1 MSRCI
6 LQRGCLQMGKLLI
19 TDDAAFMRMT
29 LKNIVT
35 AAGYEVVAEAANG
48 YEAIEQY
55 KETKPDLV
63 TLDITM
69 PELDGL
75 EALKQIK
82 QHDPDAKIIMCS
94 AMGQQDMVLNAIQ
107 NGASDFI
114 VKPFDEN
121 RITETIERTLS
132 K

>member
-1 MSRCI
+1 
-6 LQRGCLQMGKLLI
+6 MGKLLI